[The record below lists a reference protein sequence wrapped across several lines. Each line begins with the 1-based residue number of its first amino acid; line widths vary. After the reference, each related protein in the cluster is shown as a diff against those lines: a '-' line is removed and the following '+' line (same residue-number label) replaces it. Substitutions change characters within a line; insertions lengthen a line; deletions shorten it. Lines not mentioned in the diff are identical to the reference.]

1 MLFVLG
7 ALCFFFFFFN
17 DTATTEIY
25 TLSLHDALPISSRLT
40 FAARVVAQGVDGNAP
55 FHELATVQSSFKPQ
69 DGLGGSST
77 IRGLPKDRYVGK
89 GLLITNSE
97 LRWRAA
103 EFNMLGRSSFLAFNG
118 FADAGR
124 VWEKAFDIGTALDD
138 LHVGYGVGARLGLG
152 PSFIIAADVG

>member
-1 MLFVLG
+1 DREIGPDRGTWAEALVQRVSKSLG
-7 ALCFFFFFFN
+7 STTDFTRW
-17 DTATTEIY
+17 TATLRQY
-25 TLSLHDALPISSRLT
+25 APISSRLT

-97 LRWRAA
+97 LR
-103 EFNMLGRSSFLAFNG
+103 
-118 FADAGR
+118 
-124 VWEKAFDIGTALDD
+124 
-138 LHVGYGVGARLGLG
+138 
-152 PSFIIAADVG
+152 